1 LRDQIFDLQ
10 RRYGSLAAYANKI
23 TRTERSE
30 SGEDVERKI
39 PFLKGHTVFNVEQI
53 DGLPDHYY
61 AQPAPRFDPITRI
74 EHAEFFFRATG
85 ADIRYGGG
93 RAFYS
98 PSQDFIRMPPF
109 EAFRDA
115 ESHYSTLAH
124 ETVHWTR
131 HPTRLDRD
139 FGRKRFGDEGYAIE
153 ELVAELGAAF
163 LCASL
168 ELTLE
173 PREEHASYIQN
184 WLTVLRNDK
193 RAIFQA
199 AAHAQRAADFLRQL
213 QPTAGEGDERPIAP
227 LLQRSRPFPP
237 RRVQHSALASITTIF
252 SGRRPR
258 AACRL
263 RTQNVFDPRAR
274 NTHDNVRSSIQS
286 T

>member
-1 LRDQIFDLQ
+1 MIKSSICSDDTARLPHTP
-10 RRYGSLAAYANKI
+10 
-23 TRTERSE
+23 TRSRAPSGASQARTSSARS
-30 SGEDVERKI
+30 R
-39 PFLKGHTVFNVEQI
+39 FLKGHTVFNVEQI
-53 DGLPDHYY
+53 DGLPDH
-61 AQPAPRFDPITRI
+61 
-74 EHAEFFFRATG
+74 
-85 ADIRYGGG
+85 
-93 RAFYS
+93 
-98 PSQDFIRMPPF
+98 
-109 EAFRDA
+109 
-115 ESHYSTLAH
+115 STLS
-124 ETVHWTR
+124 
-131 HPTRLDRD
+131 D

-173 PREEHASYIQN
+173 PRAEHASYIQN
-184 WLTVLRNDK
+184 WLTVLRNDN

-199 AAHAQRAADFLRQL
+199 AADAQRAADFLHQL
-213 QPTAGEGDERPIAP
+213 QPTAGEGSMNALLP
-227 LLQRSRPFPP
+227 LCLQRLRPFPP
-237 RRVQHSALASITTIF
+237 RRVHHSALASITTIF